1 MNGIG
6 FGLYLLFICSW
17 FLHLTARVPALGALR
32 MDMLLVVALMA
43 CSFGV
48 TDDRPKGDTRISRI
62 LWGLVAYALLSIPF
76 VEWPG
81 SVFWFGFPA
90 FFRAFVF
97 FYLTRAFVGT
107 RERLKIAVGVFV
119 GCQVF
124 RILEPLYLH
133 VTEGYWGSFA
143 SMAGWEAMDRLSGA
157 PFDVINPNG
166 LAFVVL
172 MTLPLLHYLS
182 AGHVASRI
190 VYLALL
196 PALIYTLL
204 LTGSRSGLV
213 GLAAIA
219 LLVCWKSRHKVAL
232 AGALAIGVVVT
243 VPLLSPDMKDR
254 YVSIWDSDAKNAGTA
269 EGRMVG
275 VERDFRVAMRRPL
288 FGHGLGTSREANA
301 NFGGVDKP
309 SHNLYTEVA
318 QELGGIGLA
327 IFLYF
332 IWSLGSRLR
341 AVVRQVRATLDAQ
354 VYEAKLATALQ
365 VWVGMNVLFSF
376 AAYGLSE
383 YEWYFAAGLTAAL
396 DRICA
401 DATAA
406 VVAPVAPDT
415 PALAAAARPDSWPAL
430 PAREPLATR

>member
-1 MNGIG
+1 MNSIG
-6 FGLYLLFICSW
+6 FGLYLFFICSW
-17 FLHLTARVPALGALR
+17 FLHLTARVPVLGALR
-32 MDMLLVVALMA
+32 MDMLVVVALMA
-43 CSFGV
+43 CSFAV
-48 TDDRPKGDTRISRI
+48 TDDRPPGNRRISRI
-62 LWGLVAYALLSIPF
+62 LWGLVAYALLTIPL

-81 SVFWFGFPA
+81 SVLAFGFPA

-97 FYLTRAFVGT
+97 FYLTHAFVGT
-107 RERLKIAVGVFV
+107 RQRLKTAVGVFV
-119 GCQVF
+119 ACQVF

-157 PFDVINPNG
+157 PYDVINPNG

-182 AGHVASRI
+182 SGHVVSRI

-232 AGALAIGVVVT
+232 AGALAVGVAVA
-243 VPLLSPDMKDR
+243 VPLLSADMKDR

-269 EGRMVG
+269 EGRLVG

-301 NFGGVDKP
+301 NFGGIDKP
-309 SHNLYTEVA
+309 SHNLYTEIA
-318 QELGGIGLA
+318 QELGGIGLG

-332 IWSLGSRLR
+332 IWSLGARLR
-341 AVVRQVRATLDAQ
+341 AVVRHVRATLDAEI
-354 VYEAKLATALQ
+354 YEAKLATALQ

-396 DRICA
+396 DRLSA
-401 DATAA
+401 GVTPAGAA
-406 VVAPVAPDT
+406 APDAAEGPEPHT
-415 PALAAAARPDSWPAL
+415 ERPACWPAL
-430 PAREPLATR
+430 PARVSAAAR